1 MLYGFPLLTLPVIAY
16 NVIAFIAP
24 VSWSREIFRV
34 TMISGVD
41 WVFQLHDLM
50 IASALILLF
59 VEILKATR
67 TSSGALL
74 DHALSMVLFIVCI
87 VELLLVP
94 EAATSTFFLLTL
106 IALIDVVAGY
116 SVTIRGALRDL
127 SVNHPS
133 AQL

>member
-1 MLYGFPLLTLPVIAY
+1 MLKGFPLLTLPVIAY
-16 NVIAFIAP
+16 NVVAFFATA
-24 VSWSREIFRV
+24 SWGTEMLRI
-34 TMISGVD
+34 TMISGAD
-41 WVFQLHDLM
+41 WVFRLHDLM
-50 IASALILLF
+50 IAAALILLF

-133 AQL
+133 AHL

>member
-1 MLYGFPLLTLPVIAY
+1 
-16 NVIAFIAP
+16 
-24 VSWSREIFRV
+24 
-34 TMISGVD
+34 
-41 WVFQLHDLM
+41 
-50 IASALILLF
+50 
-59 VEILKATR
+59 
-67 TSSGALL
+67 
-74 DHALSMVLFIVCI
+74 MVLFIVCI